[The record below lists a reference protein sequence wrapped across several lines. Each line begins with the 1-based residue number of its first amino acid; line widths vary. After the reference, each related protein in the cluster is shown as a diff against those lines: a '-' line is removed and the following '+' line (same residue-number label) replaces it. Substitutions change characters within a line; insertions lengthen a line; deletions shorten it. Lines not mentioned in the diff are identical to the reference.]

1 MRGSVFFFSFLLYS
15 ACLFLS
21 DKCLLLRVLC
31 CVFGSDTFHIYIYMY
46 WLFRL
51 LRILL
56 YVVCGVGLSCIGEM
70 SPLHF

>member
-1 MRGSVFFFSFLLYS
+1 MRRGGEGFCVFFSFLLYS

-46 WLFRL
+46 VCMYVLFL
-51 LRILL
+51 IA
-56 YVVCGVGLSCIGEM
+56 YKKKVDC
-70 SPLHF
+70 